1 MKVRL
6 NYVSNSS
13 SSSFCIVGI
22 VATDDEFDVDSK
34 NFRAALVTDGLD
46 EEQVNSMDAIEIINT
61 MHCRFYERKR
71 RMLLGDISVN
81 HGLENYS
88 SDDVIVGLDIGR
100 MRDNETLG
108 QFKDRAYEQLKK
120 IGFTGNREKIS
131 IYVDGGYDE

>member
-34 NFRAALVTDGLD
+34 NLRAALVADGLD
-46 EEQVNSMDAIEIINT
+46 EEQVNSMDAIEIIDT
-61 MHCRFYERKR
+61 LYCRCYDRKR
-71 RMLLGDISVN
+71 RMLLGDISVK

-100 MRDNETLG
+100 MRDDETLG
-108 QFKDRAYEQLKK
+108 QFKDRAYEQLKT

-131 IYVDGGYDE
+131 IFVDGGYDE

>member
-22 VATDDEFDVDSK
+22 VATNDEFDVDSK
-34 NFRAALVTDGLD
+34 NLRTALVADGLD
-46 EEQVNSMDAIEIINT
+46 EANSMDALEIINNL
-61 MHCRFYERKR
+61 HCRFYDRKF
-71 RMLLGDISVN
+71 RMLLGDISVKN
-81 HGLENYS
+81 GLGNYS

-100 MRDNETLG
+100 MRDDETLG

-131 IYVDGGYDE
+131 IRVDGGFDG

>member
-34 NFRAALVTDGLD
+34 NFRAALVADGLD
-46 EEQVNSMDAIEIINT
+46 KEQVNSMDAPEIIDT

-71 RMLLGDISVN
+71 RMLLGDISVKN
-81 HGLENYS
+81 GLGNYS

-108 QFKDRAYEQLKK
+108 QFKDRAYEQLKD
-120 IGFTGNREKIS
+120 IGFTGSREKIS

>member
-13 SSSFCIVGI
+13 SSSFCLVGI
-22 VATDDEFDVDSK
+22 VATNDEFDVDSK
-34 NFRAALVTDGLD
+34 NFRAALVADGLD

-100 MRDNETLG
+100 MRDDETLG
-108 QFKDRAYEQLKK
+108 QFKDRAYEQLKD
-120 IGFTGNREKIS
+120 IGFTGNRESIS
-131 IYVDGGYDE
+131 IHVDGGYEG

>member
-22 VATDDEFDVDSK
+22 VATDDDFDVDSK
-34 NFRAALVTDGLD
+34 NLRAALVADGLG
-46 EEQVNSMDAIEIINT
+46 EESVNSMDAIEIIDT
-61 MHCRFYERKR
+61 LYCRCYDRKR
-71 RMLLGDISVN
+71 RMLLGDISVK

-100 MRDNETLG
+100 MRDDETLG
-108 QFKDRAYEQLKK
+108 QFKDRAYEQLNK

-131 IYVDGGYDE
+131 IFVDGGYDE

>member
-34 NFRAALVTDGLD
+34 NLRAALVADGLD
-46 EEQVNSMDAIEIINT
+46 EERVNSMDALEIIDTLNY
-61 MHCRFYERKR
+61 RFYDKKC
-71 RMLLGDISVN
+71 RMLLGDISVKN
-81 HGLENYS
+81 GLGNYS
-88 SDDVIVGLDIGR
+88 SDDVIVGLDIHD
-100 MRDNETLG
+100 MHDDESLD
-108 QFKDRAYEQLKK
+108 QFKDRVYEQLKK

>member
-34 NFRAALVTDGLD
+34 NLRAALVADGLD
-46 EEQVNSMDAIEIINT
+46 EERVSSMDALEIIDT
-61 MHCRFYERKR
+61 LYCRCYDRKR
-71 RMLLGDISVN
+71 RMLLGDISVK

-120 IGFTGNREKIS
+120 NGFTGNREKIS
-131 IYVDGGYDE
+131 IFVDGGYDE

>member
-22 VATDDEFDVDSK
+22 VATNDEFDVDSK
-34 NFRAALVTDGLD
+34 NLRTALVADGLD
-46 EEQVNSMDAIEIINT
+46 EANSMDALEIINNL
-61 MHCRFYERKR
+61 HCRFYDRKF
-71 RMLLGDISVN
+71 RMLLGDISVK
-81 HGLENYS
+81 HGLGNYS
-88 SDDVIVGLDIGR
+88 SDDVIVGLDIDR
-100 MRDNETLG
+100 MRDDETLS
-108 QFKDRAYEQLKK
+108 QFKDRVYNQLKG

>member
-22 VATDDEFDVDSK
+22 VAADDEFDVDSK
-34 NFRAALVTDGLD
+34 NFRAALVADGLD

-100 MRDNETLG
+100 MRDDETLG
-108 QFKDRAYEQLKK
+108 QFKDRAYEQLKN